1 MVPFIY
7 LSLIC
12 GGPTTGGTVLSV
24 RDAKVSIT
32 PCLGSARR
40 MGTQAI
46 EGAVWKQGDK
56 HTQLC
61 GEGSVGAAR
70 GRQVHP
76 LLTATQS
83 GLPGG
88 SCIQAES

>member
-1 MVPFIY
+1 M
-7 LSLIC
+7 
-12 GGPTTGGTVLSV
+12 LSV

-32 PCLGSARR
+32 PCLGSAGR

-70 GRQVHP
+70 ATDRCTPSSQRHKAGFLEEAASRLRAELQEGARQSRVGRNV
-76 LLTATQS
+76 
-83 GLPGG
+83 
-88 SCIQAES
+88 E